1 MLAVMLVVRVV
12 GVLTNIPRLSQANY
26 SLLAPAWAGLARA
39 LAQRCEGR
47 ELGGGRR
54 RRGHQCV
61 ITRYY
66 LVTDNV
72 VM

>member
-1 MLAVMLVVRVV
+1 MLVVRVV

-26 SLLAPAWAGLARA
+26 SLLTPAPPGRARA
-39 LAQRCEGR
+39 LANRRCEGR

-66 LVTDNV
+66 LVRTIW
-72 VM
+72 

>member
-12 GVLTNIPRLSQANY
+12 GGLTNIPRLSQANY
-26 SLLAPAWAGLARA
+26 SLLAPARAGLARA
-39 LAQRCEGR
+39 CEGR
-47 ELGGGRR
+47 ELGGSRR

-66 LVTDNV
+66 LVTDNM